1 MNCKIPFLGMLAL
14 AFLTGC
20 GGGSSS
26 GPQPI
31 LVVLSTPPP
40 SSIVA
45 GGTATISATVS
56 NDTAAKGVTWS
67 CAPAGTC
74 GSFNPMSTASGAS
87 TTYTAP
93 ASSPSGGMVTITASS
108 VTDSTKSASASV
120 TIPGLSVVL
129 STPPPPSLAASGTA
143 TITATVSSD
152 TAAKGVTWSC
162 TPAGTCGSFNPTSTA
177 SAVSTTYTAP
187 ASPPSGGKVT
197 ITASSVTDPNKNASA
212 TVIIP
217 GTASKATL
225 KGQYVFFITA
235 PTGNRKA
242 PAGTWGTTAFVGSVT
257 VDGAGNITGG
267 MEDLVSPGFY
277 DIADPILAT
286 SANPMPNTSFYT
298 VDPSGHGAMRIKTAN
313 NETLDFRFVLT
324 SASHAL
330 IIEADGNPGSGT
342 LDLQQPTAT
351 GFAATQ
357 ISGGYSFT
365 MTGPN
370 SPNPAT
376 KVSLGGVFT
385 ANGALG
391 LSNATLDVNTAGV
404 MTNFPPTT
412 QSFTA
417 PDTNGRG
424 RLFMPGGRVF
434 TYYIISAKVL
444 RMIEGDN
451 IDLTGGSAYAQSA
464 TVPPLSGKF
473 VFQHSGWSSSSAV
486 RTIAAGQFSA
496 NGSGSI
502 TAGVSDSIA
511 GGPPTT
517 PSTSKPVTGSYM
529 LAGTQNGTL
538 TLMDAAGSSNFNIY
552 MVDPA
557 LNILDPN
564 NSSGGGGALLLHT
577 DAIINGTGIVVP
589 QAVSATPSFV
599 ANYALN
605 LTNSITTSTSTDE
618 SDLVGVVSSDGS
630 SKFVNGLADY
640 DKNDSA
646 NPAILP
652 VLGVSFTG
660 TFAADNTNS
669 GRFTGSFTVTPG
681 AYPFISATAFN
692 VSFYQAS
699 GSQAFVI
706 QTDLSANVSGYL
718 LQQQLP

>member
-1 MNCKIPFLGMLAL
+1 
-14 AFLTGC
+14 
-20 GGGSSS
+20 
-26 GPQPI
+26 
-31 LVVLSTPPP
+31 
-40 SSIVA
+40 
-45 GGTATISATVS
+45 
-56 NDTAAKGVTWS
+56 
-67 CAPAGTC
+67 
-74 GSFNPMSTASGAS
+74 MSTASGAS

-108 VTDSTKSASASV
+108 VTDGTKSASATV

-129 STPPPPSLAASGTA
+129 STPPPSSLAAAGTA
-143 TITATVSSD
+143 TVTDTLSSD

-162 TPAGTCGSFNPTSTA
+162 APAGTCGSFNPTSTA
-177 SAVSTTYTAP
+177 SGVSTTYTAP

-197 ITASSVTDPNKNASA
+197 ITASSVADSTKSASA

-242 PAGTWGTTAFVGSVT
+242 PAGTWGTTTFVGSVT

-267 MEDLVSPGFY
+267 VDDMVSPAFS
-277 DIADPILAT
+277 DTADPILAT
-286 SANPMPNTSFYT
+286 TPNLIPNTSYYT
-298 VDPSGHGAMRIKTAN
+298 VDPSGHGTMRIKTAN
-313 NETLDFRFVLT
+313 NETLDFSFVLT

-424 RLFMPGGRVF
+424 RLFMPGGRLF
-434 TYYIISAKVL
+434 TYYIISAKAL
-444 RMIEGDN
+444 RMLEGDN

-473 VFQHSGWSSSSAV
+473 VFQHSGWSSAG
-486 RTIAAGQFSA
+486 RTIAVGQFTA

-529 LAGTQNGTL
+529 LSWTQNGTL

-557 LNILDPN
+557 VNILDPN

-577 DAIINGTGIVVP
+577 DATINGTGIVVP

-605 LTNSITTSTSTDE
+605 LTNSITTSTTTDE